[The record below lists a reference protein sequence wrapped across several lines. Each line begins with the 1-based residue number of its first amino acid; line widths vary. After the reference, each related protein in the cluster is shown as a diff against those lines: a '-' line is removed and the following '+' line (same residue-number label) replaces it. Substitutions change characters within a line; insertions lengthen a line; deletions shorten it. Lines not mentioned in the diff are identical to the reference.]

1 MRKFFFGSLL
11 LALSVV
17 TLSSAAR
24 ASGPV
29 RVSAGTWC
37 PYVCQDEARPG
48 ALVELT
54 RAAFAAVDIAVTFR
68 ILPWERQISTT
79 RRAETDAMLAVAK
92 GDVPDFVFPKRKIGR
107 FRACF
112 FTGATSDWLYS
123 GVASLK
129 SRHLSVLRGTT
140 YADEQINAYINGEG
154 SRSGAVD
161 FLYSDD
167 YLPLS
172 FKKIDAGRVD
182 VMLDDMNVVRAF
194 LSATG
199 QETRFKMVGCLP
211 MTSLWLAFSPGAVN
225 AQSLADSFDLGLARI
240 SKTGQATQIYEKYG
254 LADSDL

>member
-1 MRKFFFGSLL
+1 MRKFFLSSLL
-11 LALSVV
+11 LALSGV
-17 TLSSAAR
+17 TLASAAR

-68 ILPWERQISTT
+68 ILPWEREISTT

-107 FRACF
+107 FRPCF
-112 FTGATSDWLYS
+112 FTG
-123 GVASLK
+123 
-129 SRHLSVLRGTT
+129 
-140 YADEQINAYINGEG
+140 EG
-154 SRSGAVD
+154 SSSGAVD

-182 VMLDDMNVVRAF
+182 VMLDDMNVVR
-194 LSATG
+194 
-199 QETRFKMVGCLP
+199 
-211 MTSLWLAFSPGAVN
+211 
-225 AQSLADSFDLGLARI
+225 DLGLARI
-240 SKTGQATQIYEKYG
+240 SKPGQATQIYEKYG